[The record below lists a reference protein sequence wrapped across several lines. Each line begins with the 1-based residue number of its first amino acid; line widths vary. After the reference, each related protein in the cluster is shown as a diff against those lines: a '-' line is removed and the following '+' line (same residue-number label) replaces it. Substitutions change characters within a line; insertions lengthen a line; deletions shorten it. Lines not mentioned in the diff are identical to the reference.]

1 MELKLILTPEET
13 EMLQRLADIENRS
26 MNEIAH
32 EAVSTS
38 VEARLRRILLDRVL
52 DEELPKW
59 SGVMARL
66 GE

>member
-1 MELKLILTPEET
+1 
-13 EMLQRLADIENRS
+13 MLERLADIENRS
-26 MNEIAH
+26 MQEIAH

-59 SGVMARL
+59 SGVLRRL

>member
-1 MELKLILTPEET
+1 
-13 EMLQRLADIENRS
+13 MLQRLADIENRS
-26 MNEIAH
+26 MHEIAH

-38 VEARLRRILLDRVL
+38 VEARLRRILLNRVL

-59 SGVMARL
+59 SGVMSRI

>member
-1 MELKLILTPEET
+1 MEMKLNLTAEET
-13 EMLQRLADIENRS
+13 EMLERLADIENRS
-26 MNEIAH
+26 MQEIAH

-59 SGVMARL
+59 SGVLRRL